1 MHFLCCAPLPLINMS
16 STHLSDHMERKMAS
30 EKLELFNLFV
40 ERMKAKN
47 LYAVV
52 EKFIGE
58 YINNKIM
65 GDLLYLSY

>member
-1 MHFLCCAPLPLINMS
+1 MMS
-16 STHLSDHMERKMAS
+16 STHLSDHMESKMAS

-47 LYAVV
+47 LCTVV

-58 YINNKIM
+58 YIKKIM

>member
-1 MHFLCCAPLPLINMS
+1 
-16 STHLSDHMERKMAS
+16 MESKMAS

-47 LYAVV
+47 LYTVV

-58 YINNKIM
+58 YIKKIM